1 MFSFFFEP
9 FFLNDPVIDLNRE
22 IVTLEDELE
31 AHQNENTVI
40 KQDFSKRLASLRSQ
54 LQVTKTALARSVP
67 TVERFL
73 RALQLGKAECVTHFG
88 LVFVDCFEPNSVCLF
103 LLSVPQENTLV
114 QCKQMV

>member
-1 MFSFFFEP
+1 LFSFFFEP

-31 AHQNENTVI
+31 AHQSENTVI

-73 RALQLGKAECVTHFG
+73 RALQLGNASHILG
-88 LVFVDCFEPNSVCLF
+88 WF
-103 LLSVPQENTLV
+103 LLTVFNLILFVFFFFLFHRKIRWSNASKWFD
-114 QCKQMV
+114 C